1 MMKHRIH
8 DYALKLPNNLTVGVI
23 GYADDSSVIV
33 GSDEGIQEIFKIL
46 KEYEMATNAI
56 LNYKKTNIIG
66 LGRWRGR
73 MNQPISGI
81 NVLTGSCK
89 ILGIYGDYEYAKM
102 KNWEKVEDAISKSVG
117 QLYDKK

>member
-1 MMKHRIH
+1 M
-8 DYALKLPNNLTVGVI
+8 PNNLTVGVI

-66 LGRWRGR
+66 LGSWRGR
-73 MNQPISGI
+73 MN
-81 NVLTGSCK
+81 
-89 ILGIYGDYEYAKM
+89 
-102 KNWEKVEDAISKSVG
+102 
-117 QLYDKK
+117 